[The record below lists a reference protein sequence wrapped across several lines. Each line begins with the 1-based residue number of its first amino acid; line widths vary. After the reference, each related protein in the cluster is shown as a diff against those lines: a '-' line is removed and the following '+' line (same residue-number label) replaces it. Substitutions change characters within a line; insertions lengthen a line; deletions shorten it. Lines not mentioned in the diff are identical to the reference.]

1 MSLVLIMDSN
11 LDKGLLS
18 PTGNHALVAQIKAQ
32 GVAVDPE
39 IQEIMVTRYK
49 INPSKVILLK
59 NKNFILLQ
67 EPGRVRVFIVE

>member
-18 PTGNHALVAQIKAQ
+18 PTGNHALVTQIKDQ
-32 GVAVDPE
+32 GSPVDPE
-39 IQEIMVTRYK
+39 IEELMVLRYK
-49 INPSKVILLK
+49 INLSKVTLLK

-67 EPGRVRVFIVE
+67 EPDRVRVFIVE

>member
-18 PTGNHALVAQIKAQ
+18 PTGNHSLVAQIKAQ